1 MRAFPAFA
9 LAVAVALPIAL
20 PARASEAPLTR
31 EGLLAVIKSDKVW
44 CSSWRDKDQSCE
56 DIAFVEV
63 KGADTVDQISRYR
76 MSQSPDLQMVVRETV
91 KVEGAALCSTFR
103 FAALDIVV
111 LMDGEPAEAEQA
123 LPILAIL
130 AQSMADL
137 EGKKTCEAFA
147 RDDATGEIKGRVTLD
162 GEAAPEFDSIYR
174 LIAPTTRIQLR
185 PVFEDTEAITTT

>member
-9 LAVAVALPIAL
+9 LAAALALPAAL
-20 PARASEAPLTR
+20 PARAAEAPLTR
-31 EGLLAVIKSDKVW
+31 DGLLAVLKSDKVW

-56 DIAFVEV
+56 DIAFVEAR
-63 KGADTVDQISRYR
+63 GDTVSQTSRYR

-91 KVEGAALCSTFR
+91 KVEGAALCSTFQ

-111 LMDGEPAEAEQA
+111 LMDGEPAEAQQA

-137 EGKKTCEAFA
+137 EGKKACEAYV
-147 RDDATGEIKGRVTLD
+147 RDDATGELKGKVTID

-174 LIAPTTRIQLR
+174 LIAPSTRIQLR
-185 PVFEDTEAITTT
+185 PVFEDTEATTTT